1 MRAGVLAKNSII
13 ELLNEHFIN
22 TWVFNSDLG
31 RIYSL
36 KEPIANRYKKEGKSF
51 DTTNPLAQTII
62 KGWKTGSKKGS
73 PVDSFVISP
82 GFELMG
88 KQQVHKLERGNR
100 EKHYYK
106 FLKNALAGKEPG
118 LGNIVLSR
126 EEPTQ
131 IVLDVLKTPVTGYA
145 DYTVVVID
153 TTAFEKGGKLTIEIE
168 TGRADAEG
176 YFYLVDGDDDLPT
189 TEIVTKDMVLA
200 RAWLEP
206 EEATQLEYSFSQG
219 QLFQF
224 GATGCNY
231 RNEKGNTNA
240 FKARISVAENQI

>member
-1 MRAGVLAKNSII
+1 MRAGVLSKNSII

-22 TWVFNSDLG
+22 TWVFNADLG

-36 KEPIANRYKKEGKSF
+36 IEPIANRYKREGKSF
-51 DTTNPLAQTII
+51 DTTNPLAQAII

-82 GFELMG
+82 DFELMG
-88 KQQVHKLERGNR
+88 KQQIHKLEKGIYRQ
-100 EKHYYK
+100 EYYYK

-126 EEPTQ
+126 EEPSH

-145 DYTVVVID
+145 DFTVIVID
-153 TTAFEKGGKLTIEIE
+153 TTPFEKGGKLTIQIE

-176 YFYLVDGDDDLPT
+176 YFYLVDGDDELPT
-189 TEIVTKDMVLA
+189 TEIVTRDMVLA
-200 RAWLEP
+200 RAWLAP
-206 EEATQLEYSFSQG
+206 EETTQLEYRFAQG
-219 QLFQF
+219 QLFKF

-240 FKARISVAENQI
+240 FNVRISVEA

>member
-1 MRAGVLAKNSII
+1 MRAGVLSKNSIVEI
-13 ELLNEHFIN
+13 LNEHFIN

-31 RIYSL
+31 RIFSL
-36 KEPIANRYKKEGKSF
+36 KEPIAKRYKREGKSF
-51 DTTNPLAQTII
+51 DTTNPLTQAII

-82 GFELMG
+82 DFELMG
-88 KQQVHKLERGNR
+88 KQQIHKLERGSNR
-100 EKHYYK
+100 QKYYYK

-126 EEPTQ
+126 EKPSQ

-145 DYTVVVID
+145 DYTVIVID
-153 TTAFEKGGKLTIEIE
+153 TTAFEKGGTLTIQIE

-189 TEIVTKDMVLA
+189 AEFVTKDMVLA
-200 RAWLEP
+200 RAWLDP
-206 EEATQLEYSFSQG
+206 EAATQLEYSFAQG
-219 QLFQF
+219 QIFKF

-240 FKARISVAENQI
+240 FKASISVAD